1 MSATPPVVV
10 VQLNQHLLHFCFQ
23 QLRKHTPFGALYIH
37 FDQGDVATQ
46 VPQSLPDGMQREEL
60 TELAVGSFAPGSA
73 GFYVDSV
80 AIGCTEPDGMEVD
93 VLWLLWWP
101 LANRWIERVHL
112 TSAVAHCQVKGP
124 VVSDAKA
131 VHEARGL
138 RPSCPEARAVCTE
151 AYALA
156 TITSLTE
163 VLETAVHRRHLQ
175 AQKRPHS
182 RMLRQRGEGW
192 IPRHAVSPAQQQCRE
207 QRNVD
212 VHRCRMLQRAARQNM
227 DTPVARALLYVYRI
241 LVCRPKPLYA
251 PTYNT
256 STTWLGGSA

>member
-1 MSATPPVVV
+1 
-10 VQLNQHLLHFCFQ
+10 
-23 QLRKHTPFGALYIH
+23 
-37 FDQGDVATQ
+37 
-46 VPQSLPDGMQREEL
+46 MQREEL

-138 RPSCPEARAVCTE
+138 RPSCPEARAVCAE

-156 TITSLTE
+156 SITSLAE
-163 VLETAVHRRHLQ
+163 ALETAVHRRHLQ
-175 AQKRPHS
+175 AQKRPHG

-212 VHRCRMLQRAARQNM
+212 VHRCRIRQGRQS
-227 DTPVARALLYVYRI
+227 DPLHKYRYSRTQKLGSDGTVALGHDGQ
-241 LVCRPKPLYA
+241 PKGCPWCFSCCKESRDRRSPGLICSSSG
-251 PTYNT
+251 TGTN
-256 STTWLGGSA
+256 